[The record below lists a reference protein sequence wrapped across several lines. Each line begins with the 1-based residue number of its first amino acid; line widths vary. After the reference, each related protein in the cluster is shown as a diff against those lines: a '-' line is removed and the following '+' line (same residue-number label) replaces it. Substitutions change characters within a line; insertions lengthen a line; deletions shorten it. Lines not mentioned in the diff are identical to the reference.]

1 MRTTASWFGSLEI
14 HRIQVC
20 YAMIRVSRRAP
31 LGSFEPQS
39 DHGQYPAVLA
49 SINDKPAAA
58 LKKRRH

>member
-1 MRTTASWFGSLEI
+1 MRMTASWFGSLEV

-20 YAMIRVSRRAP
+20 YAMIRVSWRAP
-31 LGSFEPQS
+31 LGSFELQYNY
-39 DHGQYPAVLA
+39 GQCAAVLA